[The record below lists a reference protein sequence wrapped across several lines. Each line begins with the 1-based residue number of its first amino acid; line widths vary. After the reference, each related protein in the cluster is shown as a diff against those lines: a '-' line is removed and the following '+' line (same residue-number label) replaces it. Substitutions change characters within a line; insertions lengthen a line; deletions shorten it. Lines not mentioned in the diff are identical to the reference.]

1 MKKIIILFA
10 GIVLLCSC
18 GASKMNMAGCFES
31 PYLNGSEIVSLSLN
45 QDSTFK
51 LQWGN
56 DNIPFSGKWSQKGND
71 YLFLSYD
78 TLELPWCLATYPYY
92 FKPDSVEII
101 SINKIK
107 YSIFIKFKRIK

>member
-10 GIVLLCSC
+10 GIILLCSC

-31 PYLNGSEIVSLSLN
+31 PYLNGSRIVSLSLN

-56 DNIPFSGKWSQKGND
+56 NIPFSGKWSQKGND

-78 TLELPWCLATYPYY
+78 PEELPWCLATHPYY